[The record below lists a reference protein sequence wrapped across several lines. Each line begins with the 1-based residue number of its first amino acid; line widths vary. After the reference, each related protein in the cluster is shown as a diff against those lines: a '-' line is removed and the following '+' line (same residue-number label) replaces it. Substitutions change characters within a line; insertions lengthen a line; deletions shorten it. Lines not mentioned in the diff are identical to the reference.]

1 MGEFF
6 WDFVEADAVGDP
18 DVGVDFALAD
28 EVDDFREVGWK
39 GVAGSEEGEFAA
51 VEYGSVRELKIRGGD
66 ADVDD
71 ATGERGVFEASGH
84 GTRRAG
90 GVDDHIA

>member
-28 EVDDFREVGWK
+28 EVDDFGEIGWQ
-39 GVAGSEEGEFAA
+39 GVARGEQGEFAA
-51 VEYGSVRELKIRGGD
+51 MEDGGVWELEIRGGD
-66 ADVDD
+66 ADVND
-71 ATGERGVFEASGH
+71 ATGESGVFEAS
-84 GTRRAG
+84 
-90 GVDDHIA
+90 